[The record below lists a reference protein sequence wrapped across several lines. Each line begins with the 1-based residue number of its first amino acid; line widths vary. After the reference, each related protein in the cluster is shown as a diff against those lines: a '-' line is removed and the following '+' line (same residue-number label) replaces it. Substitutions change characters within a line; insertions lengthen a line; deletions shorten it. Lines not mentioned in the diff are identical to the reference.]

1 MKTLILSP
9 LLLLFATAQS
19 MATISLTGS
28 FIPSAFSANGA
39 IAAGRSGSIAAVYEN
54 TNGVTL
60 LGTFPEAD
68 SQSSNVSGISAD
80 GTVVTGYS
88 RSSTDNEAFRW
99 TSATG
104 LQKLKDLTGRGSYT
118 GFTNASGISRNG
130 QFIVGFGGTARGQ
143 EAFIWSVSGG
153 FTALGDVA
161 GGSVTSVARD
171 VTNSGNI
178 ILGGGFS
185 SVSTLETLKWDQSRQ
200 LTVINTGISQSF
212 LSTMIGEGDTKA
224 ILASS
229 GYVVELDLVSGA
241 TDILLDSSR
250 FSNFNLSE
258 TFADGSLNT
267 FVVAQQYFYLRESD
281 EVFTASDFLE
291 SKGISV
297 DPSWSNIRVTGISD
311 DGKTIGGRVSVN
323 GVTNGFIAT
332 IPEPSTFAFLLLGAF
347 SLASRRRQI

>member
-39 IAAGRSGSIAAVYEN
+39 IAAGRSGSIATVYEN

-130 QFIVGFGGTARGQ
+130 Q

-161 GGSVTSVARD
+161 GGNVTSVARD

-258 TFADGSLNT
+258 TFADSSLNT
-267 FVVAQQYFYLRESD
+267 FVVAQRYFYLRESD